1 MQELI
6 NRCLWLIVFGLLLSC
21 TRESEPGTE
30 QAGRFVKYYGGS
42 ASDIANDMVCCSD
55 GGYALTGQLSQDNIL
70 QAFFMRTDK
79 FGNELVYS
87 PVMIGGGKNSSG
99 HRLVATKDG
108 GFLVV
113 GSTTG
118 SHSDKDLLIAK
129 VNADGAVVWSEAF
142 GGTSDDEGF
151 SVLELSSG
159 DLFVGGYTTS
169 VGKGKDAWMLML
181 DTAGNLLWE
190 DTFGGFG
197 DDLCNDMVE
206 KENYYLLIG
215 STASFQYATI
225 KTSVVMVK
233 VDKNTGSV
241 YDFVYYGGSG
251 DETGVKAV
259 FDQDNNLY
267 VLGNSVTGDST
278 DLYVIKLK
286 EDFHQKLWEKYFH
299 STGNE
304 TGSDIVLRNNL
315 PFITGTSEGKSDSN
329 FLIDQL
335 DENGNLLNTGSNA
348 IISLGNQSGRA
359 GKAGADGKFV
369 IAGTNVVN
377 GLSRITL
384 VKGVP

>member
-42 ASDIANDMVCCSD
+42 ASDIANDMVLCPG
-55 GGYALTGQLSQDNIL
+55 GGYALTGQLSKDSIL

-79 FGNELVYS
+79 FGNELMYS

-99 HRLVATKDG
+99 HRLVTTKDS

-113 GSTTG
+113 GSTIG

-129 VNADGAVVWSEAF
+129 VKSDGTVVWSKTF
-142 GGTSDDEGF
+142 GGTSDDEGS
-151 SVLELSSG
+151 SVLELISG
-159 DLFVGGYTTS
+159 NIFVGGYTTN

-181 DTAGNLLWE
+181 DPAGNLLWQ

-197 DDLCNDMVE
+197 DDVCNDMIE
-206 KENYYLLIG
+206 KESYYLVVG
-215 STASFQYATI
+215 STASFQYTTL
-225 KTSVVMVK
+225 KTSVIMAK
-233 VDKNTGSV
+233 VDKSTGSV

-286 EDFHQKLWEKYFH
+286 EDFHQKIWEKYFH
-299 STGNE
+299 TTGNE
-304 TGSDIVLRNNL
+304 TGSDIVLRNNEL
-315 PFITGTSEGKSDSN
+315 IITGTSEGTNDSN
-329 FLIDQL
+329 FLIDRL
-335 DENGNLLNTGSNA
+335 DENGNLLNAGSNT
-348 IISLGNQSGRA
+348 IISLGNQLGRA
-359 GKAGADGKFV
+359 GKTDTDGKFV
-369 IAGTNVVN
+369 IAGANVVN